1 MKIGLFFGS
10 FNPIHHGHL
19 IIAKHMVEE
28 TDLDEVWLVV
38 SPQNPEKK
46 NAGLLHERHRLHLTQ
61 LALEGETKIRVSSVE
76 FSLPRPS
83 FTAETL
89 IYLREKYPK
98 HTFSIIVGSD
108 SYNNLPRWKNAS
120 FIMSG
125 YRFLVYTRPENPC
138 IINTEV
144 QETVVVDAPQMDIS
158 SSYIRK
164 KIKSKK
170 SIRYLVPDSVY
181 EEIYKQQFYDSS
193 NEKTQ

>member
-38 SPQNPEKK
+38 SPKNPEKI

-61 LALEGETKIRVSSVE
+61 LALEGETKIRASAIE

-89 IYLREKYPK
+89 IYLREKYPT
-98 HTFSIIVGSD
+98 HLFSIIVGSD
-108 SYNNLPRWKNAS
+108 SYNNLPRWKNAR
-120 FIMSG
+120 FIMGG
-125 YRFLVYTRPENPC
+125 YRFLVYTRPEYVCKINPDVLET
-138 IINTEV
+138 II
-144 QETVVVDAPQMDIS
+144 VDAPQLDIS
-158 SSYIRK
+158 SSFIRT

-181 EEIYKQQFYDSS
+181 EEIYKQQFYESL
-193 NEKTQ
+193 NEKA